1 MDCQFNG
8 EKKNREALLHVTRE
22 LVHLKVKDIKTIK
35 ELPKLTKNPWQ
46 KKETRW

>member
-8 EKKNREALLHVTRE
+8 EKDNREATLHVTGD

-35 ELPKLTKNPWQ
+35 ELPKLTENTLGQ
-46 KKETRW
+46 NKET